1 MYWIINM
8 KYTDEILAELLFMST
23 QKIKQGD
30 TSLSQDIVTAIQIV
44 ENKKGE
50 KICG

>member
-1 MYWIINM
+1 M
-8 KYTDEILAELLFMST
+8 KYSDEILAELLYMST

-30 TSLSQDIVTAIQIV
+30 TSLSEDIITAIQII

-50 KICG
+50 KICGS